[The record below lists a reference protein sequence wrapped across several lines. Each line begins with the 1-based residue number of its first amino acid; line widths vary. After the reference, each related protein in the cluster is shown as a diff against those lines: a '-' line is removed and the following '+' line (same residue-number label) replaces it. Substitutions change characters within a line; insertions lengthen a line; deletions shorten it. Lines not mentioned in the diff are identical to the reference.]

1 MTVQPTEQWV
11 QIFLRMVAPA
21 VAIDPAAFA
30 LRTVASGKA
39 PAAASPPAAR
49 PERRRKLRRSSWPWD
64 GPAKA
69 VARVPRRAW
78 RSVRLISMCV
88 PLSARIPVHAIVGL
102 HVIGLPVADL
112 AFFIVGLAVGLGDIG
127 ERSRGGGRDT
137 GARAKRPKEIATAHF
152 CFVRH
157 VVSLFH
163 RSLLADPSR
172 RFTTAART
180 LLFPLP

>member
-39 PAAASPPAAR
+39 PTAASPPAAR

-69 VARVPRRAW
+69 EARVPRRAW
-78 RSVRLISMCV
+78 RSVRLISMWV
-88 PLSARIPVHAIVGL
+88 PLSARIPVHAVVGL
-102 HVIGLPVADL
+102 HVIGLFVTGL
-112 AFFIVGLAVGLGDIG
+112 ALLIVGLVVRGGDAG
-127 ERSRGGGRDT
+127 ERRCGGCRDP
-137 GARAKRPKEIATAHF
+137 GPRAKRPKEVTTAQF

-157 VVSLFH
+157 VVLLFH
-163 RSLLADPSR
+163 
-172 RFTTAART
+172 
-180 LLFPLP
+180 